1 MTDQQAL
8 TRTGLTPA
16 QAARVIADA
25 AKGCDF
31 AKARIRIARQSAE
44 GSK

>member
-1 MTDQQAL
+1 MTDLTAL

-25 AKGCDF
+25 ARGCDF
-31 AKARIRIARQSAE
+31 AKARIKMARQSAE